1 MKCNGLHRGLK
12 KNFQTH
18 EAEAEGN
25 RACESRGLCQ
35 NRRLAQRRA
44 NDQHGLSACFYSPEK
59 KEGGRDLALWGRN
72 IYFPYMEKE
81 KNRTNTFPYMRQK
94 ETSQAAQES

>member
-44 NDQHGLSACFYSPEK
+44 NDQHGLSACFYSPVK
-59 KEGGRDLALWGRN
+59 RKEVEILPYGGGTYTFLIWRRR
-72 IYFPYMEKE
+72 
-81 KNRTNTFPYMRQK
+81 RTGQIPFLI
-94 ETSQAAQES
+94 